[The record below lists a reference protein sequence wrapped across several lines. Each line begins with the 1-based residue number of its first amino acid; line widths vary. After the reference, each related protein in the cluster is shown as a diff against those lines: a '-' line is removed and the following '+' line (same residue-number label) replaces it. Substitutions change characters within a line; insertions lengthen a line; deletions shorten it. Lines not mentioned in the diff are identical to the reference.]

1 MIKAASLKQL
11 REVKGDLE
19 ALQATEQELFQQFI
33 HVIQLTR
40 QLQLRYD
47 YMGCLLQQ
55 EDPSQCAPDFIE
67 ESVLNLY
74 QHEINTLKK
83 HPQIH
88 NLESIL
94 VHYQRIG
101 YTKISLLALGES
113 PESLVGPSIATA

>member
-11 REVKGDLE
+11 REVSEDLNTLRK
-19 ALQATEQELFQQFI
+19 AEQELFQQFI
-33 HVIQLTR
+33 HIIQLTR

-47 YMGCLLQQ
+47 YMGCLLLQ
-55 EDPSQCAPDFIE
+55 EDPRQCAPDFIE

-74 QHEINTLKK
+74 QHEIDTLRK
-83 HPQIH
+83 HPQMDKLE
-88 NLESIL
+88 NLL
-94 VHYQRIG
+94 DHYKGIG